1 MVAGRGQKGG
11 SVVSHMA
18 AHPCSSPPAGEAH
31 MIGDGSV
38 CPQLCTGPPEG
49 GDARSEGPQMWDRAH
64 VLRTGAQG
72 WASPFPCTQAV
83 WQAPLSLPAGVPHKQ
98 GSPGNGNGP
107 PSPCLHACTKA
118 RMSGEVS
125 TPKGDTRTRDVCKYD
140 PAQPTCMHHSC
151 ALPVPC
157 MPCPCAPPLHTP
169 CLGVTH
175 ALSSVHN
182 LMQPVCM
189 GLQMWGGACQVAYE
203 RWGVQGWCTW
213 TGCTWH
219 MKGEVQDWCMQAG
232 CTGSCR

>member
-1 MVAGRGQKGG
+1 MPCVMGGAPCFLPFLHVGVVAPHPCVQTGNTGQHTKGALQAWEWRGQKGG

-18 AHPCSSPPAGEAH
+18 AHPCGSPPAGEAH

-38 CPQLCTGPPEG
+38 CPQLCTGPL
-49 GDARSEGPQMWDRAH
+49 EGPQMRDRAH

-83 WQAPLSLPAGVPHKQ
+83 WQAPLSLPAGVPHKR

-118 RMSGEVS
+118 CMSGE
-125 TPKGDTRTRDVCKYD
+125 
-140 PAQPTCMHHSC
+140 
-151 ALPVPC
+151 
-157 MPCPCAPPLHTP
+157 
-169 CLGVTH
+169 
-175 ALSSVHN
+175 
-182 LMQPVCM
+182 
-189 GLQMWGGACQVAYE
+189 MWGGACQVAYE